1 LLIKEIDLS
10 LRPLGR
16 NVVLREKQQEQTL
29 ASGIVLTG
37 DTGTGSR
44 GEVIATGPE
53 ATLVNIGDIVSV
65 NWKNGKVAKT
75 DQGSFI
81 VVSQDDILAI
91 IEE

>member
-29 ASGIVLTG
+29 ASGIILTG

-44 GEVIATGPE
+44 GEVIATGPD

-65 NWKNGKVAKT
+65 NWKNGKVRKFSDSTFSTA
-75 DQGSFI
+75 F
-81 VVSQDDILAI
+81 
-91 IEE
+91 